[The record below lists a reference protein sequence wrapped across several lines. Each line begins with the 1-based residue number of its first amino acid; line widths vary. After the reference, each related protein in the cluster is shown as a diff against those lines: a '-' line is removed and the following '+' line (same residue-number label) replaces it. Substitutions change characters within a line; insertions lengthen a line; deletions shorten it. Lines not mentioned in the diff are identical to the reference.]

1 MIATKIPRCGTSK
14 NTQGLSQKIQAIYFK
29 IQGTYFKISALY
41 FSPFLI
47 CCGVS
52 TYRFEKNASPEV
64 ILS

>member
-1 MIATKIPRCGTSK
+1 M
-14 NTQGLSQKIQAIYFK
+14 FE
-29 IQGTYFKISALY
+29 ISALY